1 MDQFINCRV
10 GDAFLKMLPHCV
22 PCVGTAHVILKWIGP
37 TNQNLTPAE
46 MRAVAMCCT
55 LAASAA
61 EAAEHRER
69 RKTARRH
76 GSETSPA

>member
-46 MRAVAMCCT
+46 MRAVAMCFT
-55 LAASAA
+55 LAAGAA
-61 EAAEHRER
+61 ESAER
-69 RKTARRH
+69 RARLKTARRH
-76 GSETSPA
+76 ASEKASA